1 MYDFPFLLIKVRS
14 DEALYVAVI
23 TCFVLAAIMFALL
36 IVRIEMGSSTSED
49 VLHQIAVR
57 LLLLCHAGPRSRWT
71 AVEGNDPRSP
81 SVSDSKYSG
90 GVLAIAC

>member
-23 TCFVLAAIMFALL
+23 TCFVLAAVMFALL

-49 VLHQIAVR
+49 VLHQIAV
-57 LLLLCHAGPRSRWT
+57 
-71 AVEGNDPRSP
+71 
-81 SVSDSKYSG
+81 
-90 GVLAIAC
+90 